1 MGQRGLLGDV
11 VDQQEDQLLLPLEGA
26 PEGQVHVG
34 PLSLDV
40 GLRRK
45 GLKLLI
51 FKHIKVILK
60 YVDYRDFESNKD

>member
-26 PEGQVHVG
+26 PEGQVDVG

-40 GLRRK
+40 GLQ
-45 GLKLLI
+45 G
-51 FKHIKVILK
+51 
-60 YVDYRDFESNKD
+60 KDGNYSL